1 MHLKTK
7 KIKKGTVESKK
18 RVSNRKREKKAAD
31 KKKGVKQQKHIQKKA
46 SRCPPEL
53 DRDVLRVGRRRRS
66 RRGSSLSCSLPPFT
80 PWVVIA
86 GCCVLR
92 VTARFQGRALC
103 WRLEGSQLRSE
114 SLEGSCFSL
123 SYRVGLGQVS
133 PTPIANK
140 KKNMGQT
147 FCKSLLRY

>member
-1 MHLKTK
+1 M
-7 KIKKGTVESKK
+7 
-18 RVSNRKREKKAAD
+18 
-31 KKKGVKQQKHIQKKA
+31 
-46 SRCPPEL
+46 

-123 SYRVGLGQVS
+123 SYRVGLGRVS
-133 PTPIANK
+133 PTPTVDK
-140 KKNMGQT
+140 KKKK
-147 FCKSLLRY
+147 FCHFPPRHHIRHDRHGAAIFNPPRHHYSVAFFQKSATQLRHGRHLTTLILSHLIFCMSFHVC